1 MLSLKSILLR
11 IRQQKALYPVGI
23 EQFLL
28 DECYIAN
35 KKPDSY
41 WGIISKTNL
50 SAYFDSAT
58 YIEIYENKIIDGF
71 MEKKPE
77 MGGVSVVRLNL

>member
-77 MGGVSVVRLNL
+77 MGGVSAVRLNL